1 MIRAGKPRV
10 ADAICAAEEVAPR
23 PIDLKETG
31 LTQRDA
37 LLQICDTAEVWRS
50 PEGEA
55 FASVPVRGHVEH
67 HAMTSRAFRN
77 WMLRGLATGFTVGG
91 RPASANDNTIRDAR
105 NAVEARAMVEGT
117 MYPAPLRV
125 TQHEGAIYLDL
136 GTDDW
141 SVARVTED
149 GWSIIPQAPV
159 PILRGKRAG
168 PFALPAPR
176 GDFGPLRRL
185 LVQLDDDAFIMFVA
199 WCLGAMLPNGPFP
212 ILVLGGEQGS
222 GKSTL
227 ARTAQ
232 RIVDP
237 GHGDLLQPPGDDRDL
252 IAAARCNRVLS
263 FDNLSSVR
271 AELADSLCRL
281 ATGSEIGGRALYSD
295 HDTASFAACRPMVL
309 NGIPDL
315 AARGDLADRAIVLR
329 LGTLPGRMTE
339 KDWRVALEAVL
350 PATLAA
356 LLDALSLGLR
366 DLDRTRTPNL
376 RMADFARFVLAAEP
390 ALPWPPGAFIAA
402 YERCRLDATAA
413 LADGESVVNA
423 VRRFMGDSGPGWQG
437 LMSDL
442 YRSLSRTIGREALRP
457 DDWPGN
463 ARWFGDRLRRSAPVL
478 RTLGIDFRE
487 RRGAAGTKVT
497 LSRLAPLAT
506 PGSGEATPASLVQ
519 HGANGAGV
527 PTKPLSHANG
537 GLAAPGCRTIAHDT
551 DGIAELGSAAL
562 ASRSAG
568 SSEPGGQTLINAM
581 SGKDSQ

>member
-1 MIRAGKPRV
+1 MSHVGK
-10 ADAICAAEEVAPR
+10 ATTASTINAAEDVVPEPV
-23 PIDLKETG
+23 DLKEAG

-37 LLQICDTAEVWRS
+37 LLEVADAARVWRS

-55 FASVPVRGHVEH
+55 FASIPIEGHVEH
-67 HAMTSRAFRN
+67 HAIVSRSFRN
-77 WMLRGLATGFTVGG
+77 WMLRGLASGFSVGG
-91 RPASANDNTIRDAR
+91 RPASANDNTVRDAR
-105 NAVEARAMVEGT
+105 SGVEARALVAGAT
-117 MYPAPLRV
+117 HPAPLRI
-125 TQHEGAIYLDL
+125 TEHEGAIYIDL
-136 GTDDW
+136 GTADW
-141 SVARVTED
+141 SAARVSPD
-149 GWSIIPQAPV
+149 GWSIVPQAPV
-159 PILRGKRAG
+159 PILRGRRAG
-168 PFALPAPR
+168 PFAMPARR

-185 LVQLDDDAFIMFVA
+185 LAPLDDDGFVMFVS
-199 WCLGAMLPNGPFP
+199 WCLGALLPNGPYP
-212 ILVLGGEQGS
+212 ILVLGGEQGT

-252 IAAARCNRVLS
+252 IAAAKSNRVLS
-263 FDNLSSVR
+263 FDNLSSIR

-295 HDTASFAACRPMVL
+295 HDTASFSACRPMVL

-315 AARGDLADRAIVLR
+315 AARGDLADRAIVIRLR
-329 LGTLPGRMTE
+329 TLPSRMTE
-339 KDWRVALEAVL
+339 KDWRAAVEAAL
-350 PATLAA
+350 PATFAA

-366 DLDRTRTPNL
+366 NLELTPTPNL
-376 RMADFARFVLAAEP
+376 RMADFARFVLAAEA
-390 ALPWPPGAFIAA
+390 ALPWPSGTFIVA

-413 LADGESVVNA
+413 LADGEAVVGA
-423 VRRFMGDSGPGWQG
+423 VRRFMGDSRPEWQG

-478 RTLGIDFRE
+478 RTLGIDFHE

-506 PGSGEATPASLVQ
+506 PSPREAIPAIAARP
-519 HGANGAGV
+519 GANGASVAESAVSAVAASLPGIGS
-527 PTKPLSHANG
+527 TSWSSSHG
-537 GLAAPGCRTIAHDT
+537 
-551 DGIAELGSAAL
+551 
-562 ASRSAG
+562 
-568 SSEPGGQTLINAM
+568 
-581 SGKDSQ
+581 